1 MSANDS
7 PNVCNME
14 AICFSTNFQ
23 NFSAIQIIKQY
34 FMSTNCFD
42 IEYNK
47 DFIVTFEHKILVGNN
62 NSIACKISYTEMS
75 SLSKNI
81 KFNDENDCFI
91 IFYDLEY
98 SDSLVE
104 LNKILKMLSDLGD
117 CDKKIYV
124 VTLYTNKKNIKCNL
138 NEEDAQSYFGR
149 YMLNNYEIY
158 IVDMESQS
166 DLPNNIDKITIDV
179 LQEKKLIAND
189 SKELE
194 NDKSKSMCL
203 II

>member
-1 MSANDS
+1 MSTSDF
-7 PNVCNME
+7 PNKCNME

-23 NFSAIQIIKQY
+23 FSAIQIIKQY
-34 FMSTNCFD
+34 FMSTSCFD
-42 IEYNK
+42 IIYDK
-47 DFIVTFEHKILVGNN
+47 DFNVTFTHKILLGNN
-62 NSIACKISYTEMS
+62 NPIDCQISYTEIS

-81 KFNDENDCFI
+81 TFNDENDCFI

-149 YMLNNYEIY
+149 YMINNYEIY
-158 IVDMESQS
+158 IVDMESQN

-179 LQEKKLIAND
+179 LQEKKLID

>member
-1 MSANDS
+1 MSTNDFS
-7 PNVCNME
+7 SECSME

-34 FMSTNCFD
+34 FMSTNCLD
-42 IEYNK
+42 IKYNQ
-47 DFIVTFEHKILVGNN
+47 DFNVTFTHTILTGNN
-62 NSIACKISYTEMS
+62 NPINCKISYTEMS
-75 SLSKNI
+75 SLSKNVR
-81 KFNDENDCFI
+81 FDDENDCFI

-104 LNKILKMLSDLGD
+104 LNKILKMLSDLSD

-149 YMLNNYEIY
+149 YMINNYEIY
-158 IVDMESQS
+158 IVDMESE
-166 DLPNNIDKITIDV
+166 DELPNNIDKITKDV
-179 LQEKKLIAND
+179 LQEKKLIASD

>member
-1 MSANDS
+1 MLKINSSFQFND
-7 PNVCNME
+7 NDFIKIN
-14 AICFSTNFQ
+14 NFTQ
-23 NFSAIQIIKQY
+23 PIEKQLKRKDIYELEPFNTCYLENTEGIYETHKHIEKEILDFNPFQSLVSEEIKKEEINNEVDDYII
-34 FMSTNCFD
+34 FD
-42 IEYNK
+42 IFFDVK
-47 DFIVTFEHKILVGNN
+47 NN
-62 NSIACKISYTEMS
+62 C
-75 SLSKNI
+75 L
-81 KFNDENDCFI
+81 
-91 IFYDLEY
+91 
-98 SDSLVE
+98 
-104 LNKILKMLSDLGD
+104 
-117 CDKKIYV
+117 
-124 VTLYTNKKNIKCNL
+124 NKKNHDMQQKKTNLMPIK
-138 NEEDAQSYFGR
+138 EDAQSYFGR